1 MKKITKSLL
10 TIIGSMLFCLTLTAQ
25 KSAEILPN
33 SIILPRLS
41 STEQSTLASQQA
53 GSLVFNNDQK
63 KIALHDGTSWN
74 YLGSLDLKNHKPIST
89 SSNWTV
95 PAGVTR
101 IIVEMW
107 GAGANGQTLQSVG
120 ANIACN
126 GGGGGEYT
134 MYDLAVSPNEILSFI
149 IGYPSVTGRNSTYI
163 LRGATTIAFSEGGY
177 DNQGGFNTTFPN
189 LTGLVRSV
197 AGEDGGFADMSFQTV
212 NASTWRKM
220 IKSGAGG
227 GTYPSFKNGGKSVT
241 MEFDVSTGNYIGS
254 TFNGNTTLDKGAG
267 GACKYAGSVGAD
279 GFALIHY

>member
-1 MKKITKSLL
+1 MKKIAKNIV
-10 TIIGSMLFCLTLTAQ
+10 TIIVSMIFCNTLTAQ

-63 KIALHDGTSWN
+63 QIALHDGTSWN
-74 YLGSLDLKNHKPIST
+74 YLGNLDFKNHKPIT
-89 SSNWTV
+89 ASSPWTV
-95 PAGVTR
+95 PAGVSR

-107 GAGANGQTLQSVG
+107 GAGADGQSIQSVG

-126 GGGGGEYT
+126 GGGGGEYA
-134 MYDLAVSPNEILSFI
+134 MYDLAVSPSEILNFA
-149 IGYPSVTGRNSTYI
+149 IGYPSGSGHNSTYI
-163 LRGATTIAFSEGGY
+163 TRGATIIAYAEGGV
-177 DNQGGFNTTFPN
+177 DNQGGINTTFPN
-189 LTGLVRSV
+189 LNGLVQSV
-197 AGEDGGFADMSFQTV
+197 AGENGGFADMSFQTV

-241 MEFDVSTGNYIGS
+241 MEFDVSTGNFIGS
-254 TFNGNTTLDKGAG
+254 TFSGNTTLDKGAG
-267 GACKYAGSVGAD
+267 GACKYYGGSGAN
-279 GFALIHY
+279 GFVLIHY

>member
-1 MKKITKSLL
+1 MKKIVGSIF
-10 TIIGSMLFCLTLTAQ
+10 TIIVSMFFCYTLTAQ

-33 SIILPRLS
+33 SIVLPRLS
-41 STEQSTLASQQA
+41 SIEQGTLASQQA

-74 YLGSLDLKNHKPIST
+74 YLGNLDLKNHKPIT
-89 SSNWTV
+89 VSSNWTV

-107 GAGANGQTLQSVG
+107 GAGANGQSLQSVG

-126 GGGGGEYT
+126 GGGGGEYA
-134 MYDLAVSPNEILSFI
+134 MYDLAVTPNEALSFV
-149 IGYPSVTGRNSTYI
+149 IGYPSTSGHNSTYI
-163 LRGATTIAFSEGGY
+163 TREAIIIAFSEGGY
-177 DNQGGFNTTFPN
+177 ANQGGFNTTFPN
-189 LTGLVRSV
+189 LAGLVRSV
-197 AGEDGGFADMSFQTV
+197 AGEDGGYADMSFQTV
-212 NASTWRKM
+212 NANTWRKM

-267 GACKYAGSVGAD
+267 GACKYTGGVGAD
-279 GFALIHY
+279 GFVLIHY